1 MCLHRLKHLDY
12 EPVVSLNMFD
22 KNKTKN
28 KNKKNNNNNKN
39 KKNNN
44 NVYSIT
50 MGKLQCSSSI

>member
-28 KNKKNNNNNKN
+28 NNKN

-44 NVYSIT
+44 VYYIT
-50 MGKLQCSSSI
+50 MGKLQTTTELQIEKKNIL